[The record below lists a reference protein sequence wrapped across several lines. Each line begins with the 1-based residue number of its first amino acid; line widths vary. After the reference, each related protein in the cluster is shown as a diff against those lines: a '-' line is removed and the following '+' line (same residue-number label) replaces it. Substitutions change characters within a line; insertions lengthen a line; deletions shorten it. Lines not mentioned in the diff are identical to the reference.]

1 MTDDTKKL
9 STVQY
14 SDALEKYVD
23 KNVGPSEWSSVMFH
37 FGKDCTRKT
46 KRPTMDRILQA
57 FDRIQFINKPL
68 SDQLKK
74 IVLWQT

>member
-1 MTDDTKKL
+1 
-9 STVQY
+9 
-14 SDALEKYVD
+14 
-23 KNVGPSEWSSVMFH
+23 MFH